1 MAIGKVN
8 AYASVEAPKVDFGEI
23 ALNAQKFQSD
33 HLERLKDMIPKPV
46 KKEKTAPYKTSTITS
61 TSGINHLDLSAVKL
75 ANDAAS
81 RRLIL
86 HKKNEEGELTPEE
99 ATELTEID
107 NSIQNASLAL
117 TTVSKHMEAYS
128 KGIDKQSGASKSL
141 ASAINNWSNG
151 QSFKLITDANGSP
164 YYQTL
169 QTNEDN
175 SAAVDANG
183 NTSVKTFRD
192 RYGNVK
198 DGWSYAEIVSGK
210 AFETL
215 PLFDTNKFSS
225 DLAKFVSPEI
235 KTSDN
240 GITKIEE
247 KFLSGENETSINA
260 FINTT
265 LNNTDNL
272 RDILNQL
279 NPTKYPD
286 PLKKEEYTKED
297 YEYASKGLK
306 AMVKGGIPL
315 SRVVDVDLG
324 EKRAQDKDKEEMFKP
339 TLIPNTIS
347 RYVSP
352 DVVENGFLVINNAK
366 PTTNSGY
373 SVSELEDGKIKQL
386 PAGSTLTGVTK
397 GIGGS
402 SIIRVAVP
410 TSKSSRYAQDEMAN
424 IMGKMQNGTISQ
436 TEGELQLQSVT
447 KGIETEERYYYAP
460 EVTTNSMLKGSRGVS
475 SYDDVLKNVV
485 NPQWKAKKKQGVGA
499 KYNKN

>member
-46 KKEKTAPYKTSTITS
+46 KKDKIAPYKTSTITT
-61 TSGINHLDLSAVKL
+61 TSGVNHLDLSAVKL
-75 ANDAAS
+75 ANDVAAE
-81 RRLIL
+81 RLIL

-99 ATELTEID
+99 ATKLTELD
-107 NSIQNASLAL
+107 NSIENAKLAL
-117 TTVSKHMEAYS
+117 TTIGKHMEGYS
-128 KGIDKQSGASKSL
+128 KGIEKQSGVSKGQ
-141 ASAINNWSNG
+141 ASAINNWANG
-151 QSFKLITDANGSP
+151 QSFELTTDVNGSP
-164 YYQTL
+164 YYKVL
-169 QTNEDN
+169 KTNEDN
-175 SAAVDANG
+175 SAYVDENG
-183 NTSVKTFRD
+183 KTYPKTFRD
-192 RYGNVK
+192 RYGNIK
-198 DGWSYAEIVSGK
+198 DGWSYAELVSGK
-210 AFETL
+210 AFETV

-265 LNNTDNL
+265 LNNPDNL

-279 NPTKYPD
+279 NPTKYPE
-286 PLKKEEYTKED
+286 PLKKEEYKAED
-297 YEYASKGLK
+297 YEYAVKGLK

-324 EKRAQDKDKEEMFKP
+324 EKRAQDKDKEDMFKP

-347 RYVSP
+347 NHVSP
-352 DVVENGFLVINNAK
+352 DVVKNGFLVINNAR
-366 PTTNSGY
+366 PITNSGY
-373 SVSELEDGKIKQL
+373 SVSELSNGKIKQL
-386 PAGSTLTGVTK
+386 PAGSVVTGVTK
-397 GIGGS
+397 GKGGS
-402 SIIRVAVP
+402 GIIRVSVT

-424 IMGKMQNGTISQ
+424 IYGQLKNNTISK
-436 TEGELQLQSVT
+436 EEADLKLQSMT
-447 KGIETEERYYYAP
+447 KGLETEERYYYAP
-460 EVTTNSMLKGSRGVS
+460 EVTINSMLRGSKGVNT
-475 SYDDVLKNVV
+475 YKDVLREVV
-485 NPQWKAKKKQGVGA
+485 DPKWKSNKKQGVGS
-499 KYNKN
+499 KYN

>member
-46 KKEKTAPYKTSTITS
+46 KKDKIAPYKTSTITT
-61 TSGINHLDLSAVKL
+61 TSGVNHLDLSAVKL
-75 ANDAAS
+75 ANDVAAE
-81 RRLIL
+81 RLIL

-99 ATELTEID
+99 ATKLTELD
-107 NSIQNASLAL
+107 NSIENAKLAL
-117 TTVSKHMEAYS
+117 TTIGKHMEGYS
-128 KGIDKQSGASKSL
+128 KGIEKQSGVSKGQ
-141 ASAINNWSNG
+141 ASAINNWANG
-151 QSFKLITDANGSP
+151 QSFELTTDVNGSP
-164 YYQTL
+164 YYKVL
-169 QTNEDN
+169 KTNEDN
-175 SAAVDANG
+175 SAYVDENG
-183 NTSVKTFRD
+183 KTYPKTFRD
-192 RYGNVK
+192 RYGNIK
-198 DGWSYAEIVSGK
+198 DGWSYAELVSGK
-210 AFETL
+210 AFETV

-265 LNNTDNL
+265 LNNPDNL

-279 NPTKYPD
+279 NPTKYPE
-286 PLKKEEYTKED
+286 PLKKEEYKAED
-297 YEYASKGLK
+297 YEYAVKGLK

-324 EKRAQDKDKEEMFKP
+324 EKRAEEDYKADLFKP
-339 TLIPNTIS
+339 TEIPVTIS
-347 RYVSP
+347 KYVSP
-352 DVVENGFLVINNAK
+352 DVVSNGFLVVNNAK
-366 PTTNSGY
+366 PTTTSGY
-373 SVSELEDGKIKQL
+373 SVSDFNGKIKQL

-397 GIGGS
+397 GKGGS

-424 IMGKMQNGTISQ
+424 IMGKMKSGTISQ
-436 TEGELQLQSVT
+436 AEGELQLQSVT
-447 KGIETEERYYYAP
+447 KGLETEEAYYYAP
-460 EVTTNSMLKGSRGVS
+460 EVTTNSMLRGSKGVS
-475 SYDDVLKNVV
+475 SYKDVLKQVV
-485 NPQWKAKKKQGVGA
+485 DPKWKSNKKQGVGS
-499 KYNKN
+499 KYN